1 MLSILTIVSKNQD
14 VEEDGTRCHFLLL
27 EKLINE
33 SEYNL
38 VLVSESHQ
46 LTVVVCYFCLQS

>member
-1 MLSILTIVSKNQD
+1 MLSILTVFSKNQD
-14 VEEDGTRCHFLLL
+14 VEEDRTGCHFLPS

-38 VLVSESHQ
+38 IPASESHQ

>member
-1 MLSILTIVSKNQD
+1 MKTGPD
-14 VEEDGTRCHFLLL
+14 VISFL

-33 SEYNL
+33 SEYSL
-38 VLVSESHQ
+38 VLVSELLL